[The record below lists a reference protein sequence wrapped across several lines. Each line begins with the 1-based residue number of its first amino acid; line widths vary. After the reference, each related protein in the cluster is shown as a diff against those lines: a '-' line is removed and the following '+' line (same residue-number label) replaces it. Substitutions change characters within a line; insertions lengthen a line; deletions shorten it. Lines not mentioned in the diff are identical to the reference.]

1 MISVIVL
8 GYEWAVP
15 GSLLSGG
22 SSEAY
27 GNGYAML
34 YFTQTLYLK
43 AFVLSNILFALDTY
57 PLAM

>member
-1 MISVIVL
+1 MISVMVL

-15 GSLLSGG
+15 GSLLP
-22 SSEAY
+22 SEAY

-43 AFVLSNILFALDTY
+43 AFVLSNILFTLDTY
-57 PLAM
+57 PFAM

>member
-1 MISVIVL
+1 MVL

-27 GNGYAML
+27 GKGYAML

-43 AFVLSNILFALDTY
+43 AFVLSNTLFALDTY
-57 PLAM
+57 PFAM